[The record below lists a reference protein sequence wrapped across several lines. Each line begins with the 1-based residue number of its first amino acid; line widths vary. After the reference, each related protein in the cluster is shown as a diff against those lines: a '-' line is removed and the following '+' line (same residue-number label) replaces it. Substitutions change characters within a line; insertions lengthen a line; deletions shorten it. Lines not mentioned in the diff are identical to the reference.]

1 MNSDGNGN
9 IFYYDMVLTNSNPS
23 PIIAEITDQRQST
36 IIDIPKDWEVSVVRF
51 NINSELIPLFYPV
64 IPNPV
69 FPTTTNMS
77 ITLRYLGN
85 NFRQFVQVSNTQ
97 EVKDGI
103 FDFTVYISYI
113 NAASILAF
121 NALKAAFPAA
131 SGTSAPLFYLDE
143 DSSLISMYVQDGYL
157 ITNPNRIQ
165 IGLNQPLQQILD
177 FPAINRFLIPTITG
191 FDYELFVNDSAN
203 LLPVAPR
210 TGYPFGLTAIAG
222 NLLQLSQEFRSLD
235 EWSTIRSIVF
245 SSDLPIVKEYVPTL
259 VDQSQNNNVNSSSKP
274 ILTDFLLAK
283 DSVEPTRHTLIYI
296 PTAEY
301 RMLSM
306 QGTNSF
312 SSISIKAQFQT
323 YDGKLR
329 DILIAS
335 GDSMTVKLLFRR
347 IKKL

>member
-1 MNSDGNGN
+1 MSSDGNGN

-23 PIIAEITDQRQST
+23 PIVAEITDQRQST

-51 NINSELIPLFYPV
+51 NMNSELIPLFFPV
-64 IPNPV
+64 IPNPA

-85 NFRQFVQVSNTQ
+85 NFRQFVQVSTQ
-97 EVKDGI
+97 EVKEGVW
-103 FDFTVYISYI
+103 DFTTYLSLI
-113 NAASILAF
+113 NTASTLAF

-131 SGTSAPLFYLDE
+131 SGTSPPLFYLDE
-143 DSSLISMYVQDGYL
+143 NSSLISMYVQDGYL
-157 ITNPNRIQ
+157 VTNPNRIQ

-177 FPAINRFLIPTITG
+177 FPAINRFTVPDITG
-191 FDYELFVNDSAN
+191 FDYELSVNDSAN

-210 TGYPFGLTAIAG
+210 SGYPFGLTAIAG
-222 NLLQLSQEFRSLD
+222 NLLQVSQEFRSLD
-235 EWSTIRSIVF
+235 EWSTVRSIVF

-259 VDQSQNNNVNSSSKP
+259 VDQSQNNNVNNSSKP
-274 ILTDFLLAK
+274 ILTDFLLSK

-301 RMLSM
+301 RMISL
-306 QGTNSF
+306 QGTNSI
-312 SSISIKAQFQT
+312 SSISIKGQYQT

-329 DILIAS
+329 DIYIAS
-335 GDSMTVKLLFRR
+335 GDSMTIKLMFRR